1 MVAPFA
7 WRQGGMNT
15 LAAERRRTLLVQTAT
30 HASVLLVWEL
40 LSRFVVPPQYLPPP
54 SAIARA
60 FLTTTMS
67 GELPRQL
74 GQTASVLFFGFG
86 LAILTGMAIGIAMG
100 MFPALRRSLDPYVN
114 AFYAMPT
121 VAMVPLVI
129 IWLGLGF
136 EAKVFLTWLVA
147 VFPVIINAQIGV
159 MNVPAAFIETAR
171 AFGCDRWQVFRRVIL
186 QAAVPFFVAGV
197 RLGLGRALVGVV
209 VAEMFT
215 ALAGL
220 GYMIVFYGNTFRTAE
235 LFVPIVV
242 LAVLSIAITNVIY
255 RIERRIAPWRQ
266 VQE

>member
-1 MVAPFA
+1 MLIA
-7 WRQGGMNT
+7 
-15 LAAERRRTLLVQTAT
+15 
-30 HASVLLVWEL
+30 WEL
-40 LSRFVVPPQYLPPP
+40 LSRFVIPPQFLPPP
-54 SAIARA
+54 SAVVRA
-60 FLTTTMS
+60 FITTTAS

-74 GQTASVLFFGFG
+74 WQTASVLAVGFSLAIMTG
-86 LAILTGMAIGIAMG
+86 LAVGIAMG
-100 MFPALRRSLDPYVN
+100 TFPTLRRILDPYVN

-121 VAMVPLVI
+121 VALVPLVI

-136 EAKVFLTWLVA
+136 EAKVFLTWLVS

-159 MNVPAAFIETAR
+159 ANVPPAFIETAR
-171 AFGCDRWQVFRRVIL
+171 AFGCNRWQVFRRVVL
-186 QAAVPFFVAGV
+186 YAAVPFFIAGV

-220 GYMIVFYGNTFRTAE
+220 GYMVVFYGNTFRTAE

-242 LAVLSIAITNVIY
+242 LAALSIAITNVIY
-255 RIERRIAPWRQ
+255 RIEHRIAPWRT

>member
-1 MVAPFA
+1 MS
-7 WRQGGMNT
+7 T
-15 LAAERRRTLLVQTAT
+15 LTREQADARRKTLLIQSAAHV
-30 HASVLLVWEL
+30 SVLLGWEL
-40 LSRFVVPPQYLPPP
+40 ISRFVIPPQYLPPP
-54 SAIARA
+54 SAILQA
-60 FLTTTMS
+60 FVTTTRS

-74 GQTASVLFFGFG
+74 WQTASVLFLGFS
-86 LAILTGMAIGIAMG
+86 LAIVSGMAVGIAMG
-100 MFPALRRSLDPYVN
+100 MFATLRRILDPYVN

-121 VAMVPLVI
+121 VALVPLVI

-159 MNVPAAFIETAR
+159 MNVPTAFIETAR

-186 QAAVPFFVAGV
+186 HAAVPFFIAGI

-220 GYMIVFYGNTFRTAE
+220 GYMVVFYGNTFRTAE
-235 LFVPIVV
+235 VFVPIVV
-242 LAVLSIAITNVIY
+242 LAILSIAITKVIY
-255 RIERRIAPWRQ
+255 RMERWIAPWRT

>member
-1 MVAPFA
+1 MTEA
-7 WRQGGMNT
+7 
-15 LAAERRRTLLVQTAT
+15 RRRTLLIQAAT
-30 HASVLLVWEL
+30 HIGVLVAWQLTSTFL
-40 LSRFVVPPQYLPPP
+40 IPPQFLPPP

-60 FLTTTMS
+60 FWTTTVS

-74 GQTASVLFFGFG
+74 WQTVTVLALGFG
-86 LAILTGMAIGIAMG
+86 ASIVTGMAVGVAMG
-100 MFPALRRSLDPYVN
+100 IFPTLRRILDPYVN

-147 VFPVIINAQIGV
+147 VFPVIINAQAGV
-159 MNVPAAFIETAR
+159 ATVSPAYIETAR
-171 AFGCDRWQVFRRVIL
+171 AFGCNGWQVFRRVIL
-186 QAAVPFFVAGV
+186 HAAVPFFIAGI

-220 GYMIVFYGNTFRTAE
+220 GYMVVFYGNTFRTAE

-242 LAVLSIAITNVIY
+242 LAALSIAITNLTY
-255 RIERRIAPWRQ
+255 RFERWVAPWRTAA
-266 VQE
+266 E

>member
-1 MVAPFA
+1 MS
-7 WRQGGMNT
+7 T
-15 LAAERRRTLLVQTAT
+15 LTREQADARRKTLLIQSAAHV
-30 HASVLLVWEL
+30 SVLLGWEL
-40 LSRFVVPPQYLPPP
+40 ISRFVIPPQYLPPP
-54 SAIARA
+54 SAILQA
-60 FLTTTMS
+60 FVTTTRS

-74 GQTASVLFFGFG
+74 WQTASVLFLGFG
-86 LAILTGMAIGIAMG
+86 LAIVSGMAVGIAMG
-100 MFPALRRSLDPYVN
+100 MFATLRRILDPYVN

-121 VAMVPLVI
+121 VALVPLVI

-186 QAAVPFFVAGV
+186 HAAIPFFIAGI

-220 GYMIVFYGNTFRTAE
+220 GYMVVFYGNTFRTAE
-235 LFVPIVV
+235 VFVPIVV
-242 LAVLSIAITNVIY
+242 LAILSIAITKVIY
-255 RIERRIAPWRQ
+255 RMERWIAPWRT

>member
-1 MVAPFA
+1 MSAQA
-7 WRQGGMNT
+7 DARRKTMLIQG
-15 LAAERRRTLLVQTAT
+15 AAHV
-30 HASVLLVWEL
+30 SVLLGWEM
-40 LSRFVVPPQYLPPP
+40 LSRFVIPPQFLPPP
-54 SAIARA
+54 SAIVRA
-60 FLTTTMS
+60 FVTTTQS

-74 GQTASVLFFGFG
+74 WQTASVLFLGFG
-86 LAILTGMAIGIAMG
+86 LAIVSGMAVGIAMG
-100 MFPALRRSLDPYVN
+100 MFPTLRRILDPYVN

-121 VAMVPLVI
+121 VALVPLVI

-147 VFPVIINAQIGV
+147 IFPVIINAQIGV
-159 MNVPAAFIETAR
+159 MNVPPAFIETAR

-186 QAAVPFFVAGV
+186 HAATPFFIAGI

-220 GYMIVFYGNTFRTAE
+220 GYMVVFYGNTFRTAE
-235 LFVPIVV
+235 VFVPIVV
-242 LAVLSIAITNVIY
+242 LAALSIAITKVIY
-255 RIERRIAPWRQ
+255 RMERWIAPWRV

>member
-1 MVAPFA
+1 MSA
-7 WRQGGMNT
+7 Q
-15 LAAERRRTLLVQTAT
+15 AAARRKTLLIQGAA
-30 HASVLLVWEL
+30 HASVLIGWEL
-40 LSRFVVPPQYLPPP
+40 LSRYVIPPQYLPPP
-54 SAIARA
+54 SAVVQAFIA
-60 FLTTTMS
+60 TTRS

-74 GQTASVLFFGFG
+74 WQTASVLLLGFS
-86 LAILTGMAIGIAMG
+86 LAIVSGMAVGIAMG
-100 MFPALRRSLDPYVN
+100 MFPTLRRILDPYVN

-121 VAMVPLVI
+121 VALVPLVI

-186 QAAVPFFVAGV
+186 HAAVPFFIAGI

-215 ALAGL
+215 ALSGL
-220 GYMIVFYGNTFRTAE
+220 GYMVVYYGNTFRTADV
-235 LFVPIVV
+235 FVPIVV
-242 LAVLSIAITNVIY
+242 LAALSIAITRLIY
-255 RIERRIAPWRQ
+255 WLERWIAPWRV

>member
-1 MVAPFA
+1 MSA
-7 WRQGGMNT
+7 Q
-15 LAAERRRTLLVQTAT
+15 AAVRRKTLLIQGAA
-30 HASVLLVWEL
+30 HASVLIGWEL
-40 LSRFVVPPQYLPPP
+40 LSRYVIPPQYLPPP
-54 SAIARA
+54 SAVVQAFIA
-60 FLTTTMS
+60 TTRS

-74 GQTASVLFFGFG
+74 WQTASVLLLGFG
-86 LAILTGMAIGIAMG
+86 LAIVSGMAVGIAMG
-100 MFPALRRSLDPYVN
+100 MFPMLRRILDPYVN

-121 VAMVPLVI
+121 VALVPLVI

-147 VFPVIINAQIGV
+147 VFPLIINAQIGV

-186 QAAVPFFVAGV
+186 HAAVPFFIAGI

-215 ALAGL
+215 ALSGL
-220 GYMIVFYGNTFRTAE
+220 GYMVVYYGNTFRTADV
-235 LFVPIVV
+235 FVPIVV
-242 LAVLSIAITNVIY
+242 LAALSIAITRLIY
-255 RIERRIAPWRQ
+255 WLERWIAPWRV